1 MANELFL
8 PAKEGFLDGS
18 INWDDATIKISAM
31 RGYTFNSAHRHMS
44 QVLGAGGTQVATET
58 LLSKTVTNGAA
69 DAADV
74 TFPTVQSGNPI
85 TSLIIFQASAAT
97 GGGDVTP
104 TSQRLIAF
112 LDTAANLP
120 ITPNGGNIDIVFD
133 ASENRIFRL

>member
-1 MANELFL
+1 MANALFL

-18 INWDDATIKISAM
+18 INWDDATIKVSAI
-31 RGYTFNSAHRHMS
+31 RGYNFNSAHRFMS

-85 TSLIIFQASAAT
+85 TSLVIYQASGPA
-97 GGGDVTP
+97 GGADVVA
-104 TSQRLIAF
+104 SQQRLIAF
-112 LDTAANLP
+112 LDSAANLP
-120 ITPNGGNIDIVFD
+120 ITPNGGNIDVVFD
-133 ASENRIFRL
+133 AGENRIFRL